1 MSHQLASQPSRS
13 DSQSSYGRKLLI
25 FQKAQESE
33 EVQEEE
39 EEYTRSSEII
49 IKENVSLK
57 QYLLLSYTHSAT
69 IGCVIGLINRWN
81 DQDLEYGTDAT
92 MIPGQ
97 NTAREPDISLT
108 FIKQPLST
116 LIHKPQFEAVA
127 VNQFVGK
134 ALVVQGQ
141 IAGDATITGAT
152 FIPNHTV

>member
-1 MSHQLASQPSRS
+1 MSHQLASQPSQS
-13 DSQSSYGRKLLI
+13 DSQSSYERKLLI

-57 QYLLLSYTHSAT
+57 QYLLPSYAHSAT

-92 MIPGQ
+92 MILGQ
-97 NTAREPDISLT
+97 NTAREPDSR
-108 FIKQPLST
+108 
-116 LIHKPQFEAVA
+116 V
-127 VNQFVGK
+127 
-134 ALVVQGQ
+134 
-141 IAGDATITGAT
+141 
-152 FIPNHTV
+152 